1 MSPEWLRAGAW
12 ATCALSIASVY
23 IVADV
28 VILTRVRHFDTLSQ
42 KLENAIDSEQK
53 NVDRLLRQTTV
64 LVLQAAEAPNQV
76 RHTTIEER
84 KALAELTADSALT
97 IQQFRGDLQTTLRG
111 VDGVLGELQKTARVA
126 NSETLPA
133 LDGAIKTLD
142 RSVLEVA
149 DSAKGLEDAGRT
161 LVESADRRV
170 NDPAIDKM
178 LADLQ
183 SSAAHLETSNAEVA
197 ETFGYIRAMF
207 KPTKV
212 GFWHNLASNVIPL
225 GLGKLVPGNVRVV
238 NAPTVKV
245 AQ

>member
-1 MSPEWLRAGAW
+1 MSPNWLKAAGW
-12 ATCALSIASVY
+12 FLCAGSISSVY

-28 VILTRVRHFDTLSQ
+28 VIFTRLKTLDRGTA
-42 KLENAIDSEQK
+42 KGEAAIDADPRDG
-53 NVDRLLRQTTV
+53 DRPFPQNSA
-64 LVLQAAEAPNQV
+64 LVLQASETANQV

-161 LVESADRRV
+161 LVESADKRV
-170 NDPAIDKM
+170 EEPAIEKM

-183 SSAAHLETSNAEVA
+183 RSAAHLETSNAEVA
-197 ETFGYIRAMF
+197 ETFGYIRDMF